1 MDIEVIKRSIEI
13 ERKMDT
19 DAIED
24 KKEKMDTEA
33 IKKKH
38 WDIKKDGY
46 WCHQRKKE
54 NVGR

>member
-38 WDIKKDGY
+38 
-46 WCHQRKKE
+46 
-54 NVGR
+54 